1 MHTLREKL
9 SPGCVLSRPHHPHG
23 RALWRRL
30 CCERFGPVNSS
41 EASVACGV
49 PPEHVQGEHRAS
61 GLHRTVSSGCPSS
74 AHPAAARAPH
84 CGRRASLTPPH
95 TSSCR
100 VHLT

>member
-49 PPEHVQGEHRAS
+49 PPEHVQGEHRALFEYS
-61 GLHRTVSSGCPSS
+61 LESKCHLPTGVIRII
-74 AHPAAARAPH
+74 AHF
-84 CGRRASLTPPH
+84 L
-95 TSSCR
+95 
-100 VHLT
+100 